1 MFLTRSEYDRGV
13 NTFSPE
19 GRLFQVEYAI
29 EAIKLG
35 STAIGIQT
43 SEGVCLAVEK
53 RITSP
58 LMEPSSIE
66 KIVEID
72 THIGCAMSGLIADAK
87 TLIDKA
93 RVETQNHWFTYN
105 ETMTVESVTQAV
117 SNLALQFGEEDADPG
132 AMSRPFGVA
141 LLFGGLDEKGPQLYH
156 MDPSGTFVQCDARA
170 IGSASEG
177 AQSSLQEVYHKV
189 PPPLSRASSPFPL
202 LLSLLSSAN
211 LLLHYPPTF
220 SFITSSIT
228 RQPSPSLLPPS
239 PANLLLHYFL
249 HHPPQ
254 LHQIVSWF
262 HSPSYYRGDNLI
274 LFINQDLCFL
284 SGWPLQSMTLKE
296 AIKSSLTILKQ
307 VMEEKLNATNIELA
321 TIEPG
326 KTFHMYSKEE
336 LEDVIKDI

>member
-1 MFLTRSEYDRGV
+1 MVMQGWGPLATTFKVKRKDASCPAQSALTEVRRGSALAQSSLREVSPANRIQAQEGGLKRSWAHAQLGAEGGLGCCGRVVGLGACCW
-13 NTFSPE
+13 SPL
-19 GRLFQVEYAI
+19 GSRSPLVATANSPLPRHVPHPVRVRQ
-29 EAIKLG
+29 LG

-72 THIGCAMSGLIADAK
+72 AHIGCAMSGLIADAK

-141 LLFGGLDEKGPQLYH
+141 LLFGGVDEKGPQLFH

-177 AQSSLQEVYHKV
+177 AQSSLQEVYHK
-189 PPPLSRASSPFPL
+189 
-202 LLSLLSSAN
+202 
-211 LLLHYPPTF
+211 
-220 SFITSSIT
+220 
-228 RQPSPSLLPPS
+228 
-239 PANLLLHYFL
+239 
-249 HHPPQ
+249 
-254 LHQIVSWF
+254 
-262 HSPSYYRGDNLI
+262 
-274 LFINQDLCFL
+274 
-284 SGWPLQSMTLKE
+284 SMTLKE
-296 AIKSSLTILKQ
+296 AIKSSLIILKQ

-321 TIEPG
+321 TVQPG
-326 KTFHMYSKEE
+326 QNFHMFTKEE
-336 LEDVIKDI
+336 LEEVIKDI